1 MASPVFKSEV
11 AGLNSVI
18 MKILMEIV
26 EREWHFRA
34 LWHGARYFH
43 LKLGM
48 FSFQEGLGNFVAN
61 RKLGIASKYLFQML
75 LLWTFTSSGSDQM
88 EFLDMK
94 RLLWY
99 LVTNHSLFPSH
110 QLFGHKV
117 DAFCCIALGMG
128 DTIAWPLLSSV
139 PCQISYVTLRPRF
152 WMQNFRNSPWIWPY
166 I

>member
-48 FSFQEGLGNFVAN
+48 FSFQEGLGSFVAN

-75 LLWTFTSSGSDQM
+75 LL
-88 EFLDMK
+88 
-94 RLLWY
+94 
-99 LVTNHSLFPSH
+99 
-110 QLFGHKV
+110 
-117 DAFCCIALGMG
+117 
-128 DTIAWPLLSSV
+128 
-139 PCQISYVTLRPRF
+139 
-152 WMQNFRNSPWIWPY
+152 
-166 I
+166 